1 MLKALRNFMARRTI
15 SANMRNRGMNT
26 FSSYEI
32 HNNIRNNAEATRKK
46 ENRPHEVL
54 YFHKVDDP
62 YSHLTIHYI
71 DKIKSSFDIALKPVL
86 VGEENPEAVHEPSL
100 YNIYCL
106 EDARRIA
113 PYYDVDFSAKSYP
126 DKELIDKSNS
136 ILCSVEEDN
145 FSEIAKKVSSALW
158 AGDEK
163 NLNELSKHYTST
175 ENQVRETLE
184 AGNITRNEKDYYF
197 GSAFYY
203 EKELYWGV
211 DRLHHL
217 EDRLIELGAKSDLG
231 NDSICTPNLSAPT
244 KLDSKEKVNLS
255 YYPSLN
261 SPYTYV
267 SAKRV
272 KEMRDDY
279 PINLITKPVLPMLMR
294 KMTIPTFKAK
304 YIISDAARE
313 GRKHSYPMGTI
324 YSPIG
329 KPARKA
335 YSLFPVIDEAG
346 KGFEY
351 IDELL
356 RASFY
361 DGINIGEDEY
371 LQSLVTS
378 LDLDWSE
385 IKKELNTRRWKKVLD
400 QNLKDM
406 YSGNCW
412 GVPSFKITDSDG
424 SNPFYVW
431 GQDRMWLLKE
441 EINKRLG
448 K

>member
-1 MLKALRNFMARRTI
+1 
-15 SANMRNRGMNT
+15 MNT

-71 DKIKSSFDIALKPVL
+71 DKIKSSFDIVLKPVL
-86 VGEENPEAVHEPSL
+86 VGEENTEAVHEPSL

-163 NLNELSKHYTST
+163 NLNELSKHYTAT

-313 GRKHSYPMGTI
+313 GRKHSYPMGSI

-448 K
+448 